1 MIYALLAPLIL
12 PISFLAFGT
21 VLICFRYKLLY
32 TSNTLVDHG
41 GLHYFHAI
49 FQLFW
54 GVITSELC
62 LLGLFILKISP
73 THLGHDV
80 GQIVLLS
87 LTLFSTIQY
96 RKFLRHVYE
105 PHLKSHG
112 MELHLQPPHSPV
124 QRKFQAARSD
134 LPRWCDSSFGTA
146 IANTVIWLPKDPFGI
161 SDILIQVVSQI
172 YFDPGD
178 KCCSNSGAEMKLSGQ
193 VILKEK
199 NPPAMMGCPE
209 NGFS

>member
-12 PISFLAFGT
+12 PISVLAFGT
-21 VLICFRYKLLY
+21 ALICFRYKLLY
-32 TSNTLVDHG
+32 TSDSLVDNG
-41 GLHYFHAI
+41 GLHYFNAV

-96 RKFLRHVYE
+96 RKFLQHIYG

-112 MELHLQPPHSPV
+112 VEFLQSRHSPV
-124 QRKFQAARSD
+124 QRKFQAATSD
-134 LPRWCDSSFGTA
+134 LPRWCNLSFGTA
-146 IANTVIWLPKDPFGI
+146 KANAVIWLPKDPFGV
-161 SDILIQVVSQI
+161 SDTLIQMVSRK

-178 KCCSNSGAEMKLSGQ
+178 KCCTNSGAEMKLSGQ
-193 VILKEK
+193 VILQR
-199 NPPAMMGCPE
+199 NPPATMDCPE